1 MLCPFR
7 ALSPDNPWPDN
18 NLKTAV
24 MELLS
29 IQVTVMCYCAAADVG
44 VWCSVLLMWKCCVA
58 GVGVVC

>member
-29 IQVTVMCYCAAADVG
+29 IQVTVMCYCGA
-44 VWCSVLLMWKCCVA
+44 VLLTWVC
-58 GVGVVC
+58 GVVCC